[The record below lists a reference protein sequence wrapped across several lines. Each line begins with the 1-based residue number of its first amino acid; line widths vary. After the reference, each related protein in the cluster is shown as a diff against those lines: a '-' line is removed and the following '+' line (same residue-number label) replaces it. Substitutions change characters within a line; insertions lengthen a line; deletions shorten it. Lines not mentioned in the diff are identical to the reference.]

1 MNISLSF
8 NWLSTYLTAA
18 ALQQHLIQAV
28 HPSLSP
34 LLALPHISV
43 SQADLL
49 AKAGITS
56 IPSFVK
62 HDAEK
67 RKQILQDLAPKEL
80 ENTVKIAENWPTLEV
95 VDAKFQVVG
104 EKIITPGCFVQLV
117 VKVRVSP
124 PGSNYQSA
132 APHVNGET
140 EKLTEVEEGKEKNI
154 DELIG
159 RTTKGSNGESPDPV
173 SHAPYFPQNRMPSWY
188 VFVGDHKLGRVFV
201 PPTRFTQFGYGTV
214 RTLQITFQAPPNPG
228 LYTFQTYIKSDSY
241 IGADAQKDMMVRSYM
256 LSIYLCLQ

>member
-18 ALQQHLIQAV
+18 TLQQHLVQAV

-34 LLALPHISV
+34 LLALPNISV
-43 SQADLL
+43 AQADSL
-49 AKAGITS
+49 AKAGITN

-80 ENTVKIAENWPTLEV
+80 QNTVKIAEDWPTLEV
-95 VDAKFQVVG
+95 IDAKFQVVG

-117 VKVRVSP
+117 VKVRVNP
-124 PGSNYQSA
+124 PGSNYKSA
-132 APHVNGET
+132 SDSTHVNGEA

-173 SHAPYFPQNRMPSWY
+173 SHAPYFPTNRMPSWY

-201 PPTRFTQFGYGTV
+201 PPTRFTQFGTGGTV
-214 RTLQITFQAPPNPG
+214 RTLQITFQAPP
-228 LYTFQTYIKSDSY
+228 
-241 IGADAQKDMMVRSYM
+241 
-256 LSIYLCLQ
+256 